1 MGKFIKPGR
10 VVICTSGRM
19 AGKKAI
25 VVKTFDEGSRNRAFG
40 HALVAGVQ
48 KCPLKVTKS
57 MSKKKQQ
64 KRMRVKPFV
73 KYVNYTHMMPTR
85 YQLPSEMEPKS
96 FVSDA
101 QMENGRVEAK
111 KALAGMLKEKFINP
125 SAAVGADK
133 GSTAKSALLF
143 LKKKLRF

>member
-1 MGKFIKPGR
+1 MGKFLKAGR
-10 VVICTSGRM
+10 VVICTNGRM

-25 VVKTFDEGSRNRAFG
+25 IVKTFDEGSKTRAFG

-48 KCPLKVTKS
+48 KCPLKVTKA

-64 KRMRVKPFV
+64 KRLRVKPFV

-85 YQLPSEMEPKS
+85 YQLPSEMEVKTY
-96 FVSDA
+96 VSDA
-101 QMENGRVEAK
+101 QMDNNRVEVK
-111 KALAGMLKEKFINP
+111 KALSGTFKDKFLNP
-125 SAAVGADK
+125 SQAVAGEK
-133 GSTAKSALLF
+133 NAKSALLF